1 VWRSTDKLP
10 APTVENGVQVFW
22 PVQKTF
28 TISWDILA
36 EIELSI
42 KNEGVLL
49 RIANFKSYDQFQ
61 DMAPSFTSGWI
72 VRLCKNKDQTEF
84 FFKLKNKKQEK
95 FEYAT
100 NQSVGQKPSEEDPE
114 AAAADGATQEPVA
127 EVGVE
132 LGVVG
137 LCSMSLENF
146 FFVTESTRSVCPWK
160 LIRTVFYL
168 SEVPFGCCF
177 LG

>member
-1 VWRSTDKLP
+1 MESKFFDLSKKHSQLVETFWRKL
-10 APTVENGVQVFW
+10 NFLI
-22 PVQKTF
+22 KTR
-28 TISWDILA
+28 
-36 EIELSI
+36 
-42 KNEGVLL
+42 GVLL
-49 RIANFKSYDQFQ
+49 RITDFKSYDHFQ
-61 DMAPSFTSGWI
+61 DMAPSFTI
-72 VRLCKNKDQTEF
+72 VRLCKNKDLTGF

-137 LCSMSLENF
+137 LCSMSLQNF
-146 FFVTESTRSVCPWK
+146 F
-160 LIRTVFYL
+160 L
-168 SEVPFGCCF
+168 SH
-177 LG
+177 